1 MHGLFQAAVLA
12 ALVPLMFALA
22 IYLVEKHSW
31 KLRNGLSVLASL
43 ASFVLVISHYKR
55 IMAGE
60 TILVKFPNLLPPL
73 GISFRVD
80 YLSFLVAAIISG
92 IWFLVTVYSTE
103 YMVKEHAKNRYYP
116 FSVLTLAG
124 ALGVVLSGDLFTFFL
139 FFELM
144 SLSAYVLVVHEETE
158 QAMRAGYKYL
168 ILTIIGG
175 LALFFA
181 IIAVYEI
188 AGTVAFTPGGFVQE
202 SGRLA
207 LFSFIAFFIGFGIK
221 AGVVPLH
228 VWLPEAH
235 PVAPSPASALL
246 SGLMLK
252 TGAYGFIRIVFNIY
266 GVELIRETGWNNMM
280 LLFAVV
286 TIFLGSAVAITQDD
300 IKRRLAYSSVGQM
313 GYIVL
318 GIALLQERALIGAI
332 FHIFAH
338 ALMKSSLFLAAG
350 AIIYRTGKRK
360 VSEWHGMGKQMFV
373 TMIVFTIASISM
385 VGIPP
390 LVGFISKWEIA
401 LGSLDAGNWGYV
413 LLLLLSSLM
422 NFIYYFPVIQGA
434 FFGDPHLHHDAHED
448 KEPRHRELPWAM
460 LVPMVVLAG
469 LIVFVDLLPRNIVLE
484 LAEQAAHALFFAIK

>member
-1 MHGLFQAAVLA
+1 MHGLYHPVVLA
-12 ALVPLMFALA
+12 AIVPLMLA
-22 IYLVEKHSW
+22 IVICLVERRSW

-43 ASFVLVISHYKR
+43 ASFILVLSQYKR
-55 IMAGE
+55 ILAGE
-60 TILVKFPNLLPPL
+60 TILVDFPNLLPPL
-73 GISFRVD
+73 GLSFRVD
-80 YLSFLVAAIISG
+80 YLGFLVAAIISG
-92 IWFLVTVYSTE
+92 VWFFITVYSTE

-124 ALGVVLSGDLFTFFL
+124 AVGVVLSGDLFTFFL

-181 IIAVYEI
+181 IIAVYEL
-188 AGTVAFTPGGFVQE
+188 AGTVAFVPGGFIQE

-221 AGVVPLH
+221 SGVVPLH

-252 TGAYGFIRIVFNIY
+252 TGAYGFIRVVFNVY
-266 GVELIRETGWNNMM
+266 GFELIRATGWNKM
-280 LLFAVV
+280 LIFFAVI

-313 GYIVL
+313 GYIIL
-318 GIALLQERALIGAI
+318 GIGLLQERALIGAI

-350 AIIYRTGKRK
+350 AIIYRTGRRK
-360 VSEWHGMGKQMFV
+360 VSEWHGLGKNMFA
-373 TMIVFTIASISM
+373 TMIVFTIAATSM

-390 LVGFISKWEIA
+390 LVGFVSKWELA
-401 LGSLDAGNWGYV
+401 LGSLDAGSWGYV

-422 NFIYYFPVIQGA
+422 NFIYYFPVIQSA
-434 FFGDPHLHHDAHED
+434 FFANHDESHEEKNPGD
-448 KEPRHRELPWAM
+448 RELPWAM
-460 LVPMVVLAG
+460 LAPMVIMAG
-469 LIVFVDLLPRNIVLE
+469 LIVFVGLLPRNIVLE
-484 LAEQAAHALFFAIK
+484 LAEKAAHALFFALK

>member
-1 MHGLFQAAVLA
+1 MQAIHTTPVMA
-12 ALVPLMFALA
+12 ALVPLVLA
-22 IYLVEKHSW
+22 MIIYAVERRSW
-31 KLRNGLSVLASL
+31 KLRNGLSVFAAF
-43 ASFVLVISHYKR
+43 ASFVLVLQSYR
-55 IMAGE
+55 GIMAGD
-60 TILVKFPNLLPPL
+60 TIIIEYPNLLPPL
-73 GISFRVD
+73 GISFRMD
-80 YLSFLVAAIISG
+80 YLSFLVAAVISG
-92 IWFLVTVYSTE
+92 VWLLVTIYSTE

-116 FSVLTLAG
+116 FLVLTLAG
-124 ALGVVLSGDLFTFFL
+124 AMGVVLSGDLFTFFL

-181 IIAVYEI
+181 IIAIYEI
-188 AGTVAFTPGGFVQE
+188 AGTVAFSPGGFIGQS
-202 SGRLA
+202 SGLA
-207 LFSFIAFFIGFGIK
+207 LLAFLGFLVGFGIK
-221 AGVVPLH
+221 AGMVPLH

-252 TGAYGFIRIVFNIY
+252 TGAYGLIRVVFNIF
-266 GVELIRETGWNNMM
+266 GVTLFQAAGWNKV
-280 LLFAVV
+280 LIIFSVI

-313 GYIVL
+313 GYILL
-318 GIALLQERALIGAI
+318 GIGLVQERALVGAI

-338 ALMKSSLFLAAG
+338 AMMKSSLFLAAG
-350 AIIYRTGKRK
+350 AIIYKTGKRK
-360 VSEWHGMGKQMFV
+360 VSEWKGMGKEMFV
-373 TMIVFTIASISM
+373 TMSVFTIAALSM

-390 LVGFISKWEIA
+390 LVGFVSKWEIA

-422 NFIYYFPVIQGA
+422 NFIYYFPVIQSA
-434 FFGDPHLHHDAHED
+434 FFGPAHD
-448 KEPRHRELPWAM
+448 HRPEEHKPKVQELAM
-460 LVPMVVLAG
+460 TMLAPMVVLA
-469 LIVFVDLLPRNIVLE
+469 LIIAFIDLFPQNIALE
-484 LAEQAAHALFFAIK
+484 LAEKAAHALFFAIK

>member
-1 MHGLFQAAVLA
+1 MQGLFHPAVLA
-12 ALVPLMFALA
+12 ALVPLMFALV
-22 IYLVEKHSW
+22 IYLVEKRSW
-31 KLRNGLSVLASL
+31 RLRNGLSVLASL
-43 ASFVLVISHYKR
+43 VSFALVISHYKR
-55 IMAGE
+55 IMTGE
-60 TILVKFPNLLPPL
+60 TILVEFPNLLPPL
-73 GISFRVD
+73 GISFRLD
-80 YLSFLVAAIISG
+80 YLSFLVAAIIAG
-92 IWFLVTVYSTE
+92 VWFLITVYSTE
-103 YMVKEHAKNRYYP
+103 YMVKEHAKNRFYP
-116 FSVLTLAG
+116 FLVLTLSG
-124 ALGVVLSGDLFTFFL
+124 ALGVVLGGDLFTFFL

-144 SLSAYVLVVHEETE
+144 SLSAYVLVVHEESE

-188 AGTVAFTPGGFVQE
+188 AGTVAFVPGGFIQE
-202 SGRLA
+202 GSRLA

-252 TGAYGFIRIVFNIY
+252 TGAYGFIRVIFNVY
-266 GVELIRETGWNNMM
+266 GFELIRATGWNKIM
-280 LLFAVV
+280 LFFAVI

-360 VSEWHGMGKQMFV
+360 VSEWHGIGKQMFV
-373 TMIVFTIASISM
+373 TMIVFTIAATSM

-390 LVGFISKWEIA
+390 LVGFVSKWELA

-434 FFGDPHLHHDAHED
+434 FFGDPHPHDPTHED
-448 KEPRHRELPWAM
+448 KGPRHKELPWAM
-460 LVPMVVLAG
+460 LAPMVVLAA
-469 LIVFVDLLPRNIVLE
+469 LIVFVGLLPRNIVLE
-484 LAEQAAHALFFAIK
+484 LAEKAAHALFFAIK

>member
-1 MHGLFQAAVLA
+1 MHGLYQPVVLA
-12 ALVPLMFALA
+12 AIVPLMLA
-22 IYLVEKHSW
+22 MVIYLVEKRSW

-43 ASFVLVISHYKR
+43 ASFILVLSQYKR
-55 IMAGE
+55 ILAGE
-60 TILVKFPNLLPPL
+60 TILVEFPNLLPPL
-73 GISFRVD
+73 GLSFRVD
-80 YLSFLVAAIISG
+80 YLGFLVAAVISG
-92 IWFLVTVYSTE
+92 VWFLVTVYSTE

-124 ALGVVLSGDLFTFFL
+124 AVGVVLSGDLFTFFL

-188 AGTVAFTPGGFVQE
+188 AGTVAFVPGGFIQE
-202 SGRLA
+202 GGQLA

-252 TGAYGFIRIVFNIY
+252 TGAYGFIRVVFNVY
-266 GVELIRETGWNNMM
+266 GFELIRATGWNKI
-280 LLFAVV
+280 LIFFAVI

-313 GYIVL
+313 GYIIL
-318 GIALLQERALIGAI
+318 GIGLLQERALIGAI

-350 AIIYRTGKRK
+350 AIIYRTGRRK
-360 VSEWHGMGKQMFV
+360 VSEWCGLGKNMFA
-373 TMIVFTIASISM
+373 TMIVFTIAATSM

-390 LVGFISKWEIA
+390 LVGFVSKWELA

-422 NFIYYFPVIQGA
+422 NFIYYFPVIQCA
-434 FFGDPHLHHDAHED
+434 FFGNHHEPHED
-448 KEPRHRELPWAM
+448 KKPGEKELPWAM
-460 LVPMVVLAG
+460 LAPMVIMAG
-469 LIVFVDLLPRNIVLE
+469 LIVFVGLLPRNIVLE
-484 LAEQAAHALFFAIK
+484 LAEKAAHALFFAIK

>member
-1 MHGLFQAAVLA
+1 
-12 ALVPLMFALA
+12 
-22 IYLVEKHSW
+22 
-31 KLRNGLSVLASL
+31 
-43 ASFVLVISHYKR
+43 
-55 IMAGE
+55 MAGE
-60 TILVKFPNLLPPL
+60 TIVVEFPNLLPPL
-73 GISFRVD
+73 GIAFRLD
-80 YLSFLVAAIISG
+80 YLGFLVAAVISG
-92 IWFLVTVYSTE
+92 VWFLVTLYSTE
-103 YMVKEHAKNRYYP
+103 YMVKEHAKNRFYP
-116 FSVLTLAG
+116 FLVLTLCG

-181 IIAVYEI
+181 IIAVYELG
-188 AGTVAFTPGGFVQE
+188 GTVTFMPGGFITS

-207 LFSFIAFFIGFGIK
+207 LFAFVAFFIGFGIK

-252 TGAYGFIRIVFNIY
+252 TGAYGLIRVVFNVF
-266 GVELIRETGWNNMM
+266 GHDLVMSAGWNKF
-280 LLFAVV
+280 LLALAVV

-318 GIALLQERALIGAI
+318 GIGLLQERALVGAI

-350 AIIYRTGKRK
+350 AIIYNTGLRK
-360 VSEWHGMGKQMFV
+360 VSEWKGLGKKMPI
-373 TMIVFTIASISM
+373 TMVVFTTAALSM

-390 LVGFISKWEIA
+390 LVGFVSKWEIA

-434 FFGDPHLHHDAHED
+434 FFGDPHHHDEEH
-448 KEPRHRELPWAM
+448 KKKSRELPWAM
-460 LVPMVVLAG
+460 LVPMMVLAG
-469 LIVFVDLLPRNIVLE
+469 IILFVDLIPRNLALE
-484 LAEQAAHALFFAIK
+484 FAEKAAHALFFVIK